1 MAREASRNLAA
12 AFMLAAAP
20 AFAQTPITNAPMTP
34 DIAERIAAIGRVID
48 PPKTAAIY
56 APLHGKEPYAGFTV
70 TRDITYGPADR
81 NLLDVFTAEG
91 ATGSRPVIVF
101 VHGGGFTGG
110 NKSTPGSPF
119 YDNVPLWAAR
129 NGLVGVNMT
138 YRLAPQHPWPAGP
151 QDVGAALRWVT
162 ENISKF
168 GGDPSKIVLFG
179 HSAGATHA
187 GTYAAM
193 PQFHGPKGI
202 GIAGL
207 ILTSGIYDVSDFPIN
222 DGYRS
227 YFGTDTS
234 LYAARSPIGGLSK
247 LTIPSMAVYAEL
259 DPPPFIPQYQ
269 KLVAA
274 MANAPG
280 GKPKT
285 LMLPQHSH
293 ISLGYAI
300 GTGDT
305 TLTGPILDFVKGLR

>member
-1 MAREASRNLAA
+1 
-12 AFMLAAAP
+12 ML
-20 AFAQTPITNAPMTP
+20 P
-34 DIAERIAAIGRVID
+34 DIAAKIAAIGRVID
-48 PPKTAAIY
+48 PVKTAAIY
-56 APLHGKEPYAGFTV
+56 APLHDREPYADVTV
-70 TRDITYGPADR
+70 TRDIRYGPADR
-81 NLLDVFTAEG
+81 NLLDVFTADGAPEG
-91 ATGSRPVIVF
+91 RPVLLF

-110 NKSTPGSPF
+110 NKATPGSPF

-151 QDVGAALRWVT
+151 EDVGAALRWVAD
-162 ENISKF
+162 NIATY

-202 GIAGL
+202 GIAAL
-207 ILTSGIYDVSDFPIN
+207 ILTSGIYDFSDFPTN
-222 DGYRS
+222 EGYQS

-234 LYAARSPIGGLSK
+234 LYAERSPIGGLGK
-247 LTIPSMAVYAEL
+247 LTVPSMVVYAEL
-259 DPPPFIPQYQ
+259 DPPPFVPQYE

-274 MANAPG
+274 MADAPG
-280 GKPKT
+280 GRPRA

-293 ISLGYAI
+293 LSLGYAI
-300 GTGDT
+300 GTDDAA
-305 TLTGPILDFVKGLR
+305 LTGPILDFIAALK

>member
-1 MAREASRNLAA
+1 
-12 AFMLAAAP
+12 MLP
-20 AFAQTPITNAPMTP
+20 S
-34 DIAERIAAIGRVID
+34 DISQQIAAIGRVID
-48 PPKTAAIY
+48 PVKTAAVF
-56 APLHGKEPYAGFTV
+56 APLHDTEPFAGIQV
-70 TRDITYGPADR
+70 TRDIPYGPAER
-81 NLLDVFTAEG
+81 NLLDVFVADG
-91 ATGSRPVIVF
+91 ASGLRPVLIF

-151 QDVGAALRWVT
+151 EDVGAALHWVAD
-162 ENISKF
+162 NISKH

-207 ILTSGIYDVSDFPIN
+207 VLTSGIYDLTDFPVN

-227 YFGTDTS
+227 YFGNDAS
-234 LYAARSPIGGLSK
+234 RYAARSPIGGLRT
-247 LTIPSMAVYAEL
+247 LTIPSMVVYAEL
-259 DPPPFIPQYQ
+259 DPPPFIPQCE

-274 MANAPG
+274 MAEAPG
-280 GKPKT
+280 GKPRA
-285 LMLPQHSH
+285 LVLPKHSH
-293 ISLGYAI
+293 LSLGYAV
-300 GTGDT
+300 GTSDT
-305 TLTGPILDFVKGLR
+305 TLTGPILDFVKALE

>member
-1 MAREASRNLAA
+1 MAMGLSRNLAA
-12 AFMLAAAP
+12 ALLLAATP
-20 AFAQTPITNAPMTP
+20 AALAQTAMPP
-34 DIAERIAAIGRVID
+34 DIAEKIAAIGRVID
-48 PPKTAAIY
+48 PPKTAPIY
-56 APLHGKEPYAGFTV
+56 APLHGREPYGGV
-70 TRDITYGPADR
+70 TIARDVKYGPADR
-81 NLLDVFTAEG
+81 NLLDVFVADG
-91 ATGSRPVIVF
+91 ATGARPVLVF

-138 YRLAPQHPWPAGP
+138 YRLAPQYPWPAGP
-151 QDVGAALRWVT
+151 EDVGAALRWVA
-162 ENISKF
+162 ENVSKY
-168 GGDPSKIVLFG
+168 GGDPSKVVLFG

-207 ILTSGIYDVSDFPIN
+207 ILTSGIYDLADFPIN

-227 YFGTDTS
+227 YLGADAS
-234 LYAARSPIGGLSK
+234 LYPARSPIGGLRK
-247 LTIPSMAVYAEL
+247 LAIPAMVVYAEL
-259 DPPPFIPQYQ
+259 DPPPFIPQYE

-274 MANAPG
+274 MADAPG

-285 LMLPQHSH
+285 LMLPKHSH
-293 ISLGYAI
+293 LSLGYAI
-300 GTGDT
+300 GTSDT
-305 TLTGPILDFVKGLR
+305 TLTGPILDFVKGLK

>member
-1 MAREASRNLAA
+1 
-12 AFMLAAAP
+12 ML
-20 AFAQTPITNAPMTP
+20 P
-34 DIAERIAAIGRVID
+34 DIAAKIAAIGRVID
-48 PPKTAAIY
+48 PVKTAAIY
-56 APLHGKEPYAGFTV
+56 APLHDREPYADVTV
-70 TRDITYGPADR
+70 TRDIRYGPADR
-81 NLLDVFTAEG
+81 NLLDVFTADGAPEG
-91 ATGSRPVIVF
+91 RPVLLF

-110 NKSTPGSPF
+110 NKATPGSPF

-151 QDVGAALRWVT
+151 EDVGAALRWVAD
-162 ENISKF
+162 NIATY

-207 ILTSGIYDVSDFPIN
+207 ILTSGIYDFSGFPTN
-222 DGYRS
+222 EGYQS

-234 LYAARSPIGGLSK
+234 LYAERSPIGGLGK
-247 LTIPSMAVYAEL
+247 LTVPSMVVYAEL
-259 DPPPFIPQYQ
+259 DPPPFVPQYE

-274 MANAPG
+274 MADAPG
-280 GKPKT
+280 GRPRA

-293 ISLGYAI
+293 LSLGYAI
-300 GTGDT
+300 GTDDAA
-305 TLTGPILDFVKGLR
+305 LTGPILDFIAALK

>member
-1 MAREASRNLAA
+1 
-12 AFMLAAAP
+12 ML
-20 AFAQTPITNAPMTP
+20 P
-34 DIAERIAAIGRVID
+34 DIAAKIAAIGRVID
-48 PPKTAAIY
+48 PVKTAAIY
-56 APLHGKEPYAGFTV
+56 APLHDREPYADVTV
-70 TRDITYGPADR
+70 TRDIRYGPADR
-81 NLLDVFTAEG
+81 NLLDVFTADDAREG
-91 ATGSRPVIVF
+91 RPVLLF

-110 NKSTPGSPF
+110 NKATPGSPF

-151 QDVGAALRWVT
+151 EDVGAALRWVAD
-162 ENISKF
+162 NIATY

-193 PQFHGPKGI
+193 PQFHGPRGI

-207 ILTSGIYDVSDFPIN
+207 ILTSGIYDFSDFPTN
-222 DGYRS
+222 EGYQS

-234 LYAARSPIGGLSK
+234 LYAERSPIGGLGK
-247 LTIPSMAVYAEL
+247 LTVPSMVVYAEL
-259 DPPPFIPQYQ
+259 DPPPFVPQYE

-274 MANAPG
+274 MADAPG
-280 GKPKT
+280 GRPRA

-293 ISLGYAI
+293 LSLGYAI
-300 GTGDT
+300 GTDDAA
-305 TLTGPILDFVKGLR
+305 LTGPILDFIAALK

>member
-1 MAREASRNLAA
+1 
-12 AFMLAAAP
+12 ML
-20 AFAQTPITNAPMTP
+20 P
-34 DIAERIAAIGRVID
+34 DIAAKIAAIGRVID
-48 PPKTAAIY
+48 PVKTAAIY
-56 APLHGKEPYAGFTV
+56 APLHDREPYADVTV
-70 TRDITYGPADR
+70 TRDIRYGPADR
-81 NLLDVFTAEG
+81 NLLDVFTADDAREG
-91 ATGSRPVIVF
+91 RPVLLF

-110 NKSTPGSPF
+110 NKATPGSPF

-151 QDVGAALRWVT
+151 EDVGAALRWVAD
-162 ENISKF
+162 NIATY

-207 ILTSGIYDVSDFPIN
+207 ILTSGIYDFSGFPTN
-222 DGYRS
+222 EGYQS

-234 LYAARSPIGGLSK
+234 LYAERSPIGGLGK
-247 LTIPSMAVYAEL
+247 LTVPSMVVYAEL
-259 DPPPFIPQYQ
+259 DPPPFVPQYE

-274 MANAPG
+274 MADAPG
-280 GKPKT
+280 GRPRA

-293 ISLGYAI
+293 LSLGYAI
-300 GTGDT
+300 GTDDAA
-305 TLTGPILDFVKGLR
+305 LTGPILDFIAALK

>member
-1 MAREASRNLAA
+1 MTSEIADKLA
-12 AFMLAAAP
+12 
-20 AFAQTPITNAPMTP
+20 T
-34 DIAERIAAIGRVID
+34 IGRIIE
-48 PPKTAAIY
+48 PQKTAAIY
-56 APLHGKEPYAGFTV
+56 APMHGKEPYAGITI
-70 TRDITYGPADR
+70 TRDIAYGPAER
-81 NLLDVFTAEG
+81 NLLDVFVADGTNG
-91 ATGSRPVIVF
+91 PCPVLVF

-110 NKSTPGSPF
+110 NKATPGSPF

-129 NGLVGVNMT
+129 NGLLGVNMT

-151 QDVGAALRWVT
+151 EDVGAALRWVAG
-162 ENISKF
+162 NISKY
-168 GGDPSKIVLFG
+168 GGDPARIVLFG

-193 PQFHGPKGI
+193 PQFHGPKGL

-207 ILTSGIYDVSDFPIN
+207 ILTSGIYDITDFPVN

-227 YFGTDTS
+227 YIGNDAS

-247 LTIPSMAVYAEL
+247 LSVPSMVVYAEL
-259 DPPPFIPQYQ
+259 DPQPFVPQYE

-293 ISLGYAI
+293 LSLGYAI
-300 GTGDT
+300 GTNDA
-305 TLTGPILDFVKGLR
+305 TLTGPILDFVKALK

>member
-1 MAREASRNLAA
+1 
-12 AFMLAAAP
+12 
-20 AFAQTPITNAPMTP
+20 MTP
-34 DIAERIAAIGRVID
+34 DIADQLAAIGRVID

-56 APLHGKEPYAGFTV
+56 GPLHDKEPYGGVTV
-70 TRDITYGPADR
+70 TRDIKYGAAER
-81 NLLDVFTAEG
+81 NLLDVFVADG
-91 ATGSRPVIVF
+91 ASGSRPVLVF

-151 QDVGAALRWVT
+151 EDVGAALRWVAD
-162 ENISKF
+162 NIAKY
-168 GGDPSKIVLFG
+168 GGDPSRVVLFG

-193 PQFHGPKGI
+193 PQFHGPKGM

-207 ILTSGIYDVSDFPIN
+207 ILTSGIYDIADFPVN

-227 YFGTDTS
+227 YIGNDAS

-247 LTIPSMAVYAEL
+247 LAVPSMVVYAEL
-259 DPPPFIPQYQ
+259 DP
-269 KLVAA
+269 AA
-274 MANAPG
+274 LRSAIREARGRDG
-280 GKPKT
+280 GRAGR
-285 LMLPQHSH
+285 Q
-293 ISLGYAI
+293 AEAA
-300 GTGDT
+300 DAE
-305 TLTGPILDFVKGLR
+305 